1 MAVREPASVP
11 EDAAARQRVRAETPP
26 PHYWRR
32 WVADASE
39 APAPPATPHLE
50 VVASEPVPAAVAEPE
65 TRPAPVAAAPA
76 PEVAAAP
83 AIAPEPTPAPLLV
96 RSTAADAGA
105 SARQTGPADSPY
117 RILIVE
123 DDRTQALFAQS
134 VLHGAG
140 MQAEVQLQPDGV
152 IDAIG
157 RFDPDLIL
165 MDLHM
170 PGLDGMRLTTLI
182 RQQPEF
188 QLLPIVFL
196 TGDPDPERQ
205 FEVLESGADDFLTK
219 PIRPRHLI
227 AAVSNRIQRTRAQLR
242 QSTPHGGVLR
252 KHPDTGLAT
261 RGWLLQQVDAALA
274 AKAHGGLFFIEVASA
289 LGLRERYGYA
299 AFERLMAQAGIA
311 LARIVAPAPLAR
323 LNDNSFLA
331 LLPDED
337 EANLERIARDLRGG
351 LSARGFLVRDDEQ
364 VQLRSSVG
372 YAALSTGFDDAG
384 SALEATERSA
394 LQARLSSEGIAAYQP
409 PSDAEAQERMAL
421 LEGQLELA
429 YQPIV
434 AVAGNEQ
441 AQYQVLLRL
450 RRPDGSLLSAG
461 QVVPAAEASG
471 RIADFDQQ
479 IMDHALEMIAGRNAA
494 GSPLRLFVS
503 QSPRTLAREA
513 FAGWL
518 LQAIADRGID
528 GTSVVIDLRLGDALI
543 HSVTLGE
550 FCRRLMAAGVQFC
563 LSQFEPGAEAEA
575 LLNQLPLG
583 YVRMSSRFAAAHNDP
598 QLRDELRG
606 VIDQAH
612 RLGLQVIGQQIEDP
626 QAAAAMW
633 MGGIDYIQGNL
644 VSSVGSELDFDFKN
658 AVL

>member
-1 MAVREPASVP
+1 MSVREPASVP
-11 EDAAARQRVRAETPP
+11 EDAAARQRARAETPP
-26 PHYWRR
+26 ARYWRR
-32 WVADASE
+32 WVGDAD
-39 APAPPATPHLE
+39 
-50 VVASEPVPAAVAEPE
+50 PAADDDA
-65 TRPAPVAAAPA
+65 AMHDAAPA
-76 PEVAAAP
+76 PASGP
-83 AIAPEPTPAPLLV
+83 
-96 RSTAADAGA
+96 SGA
-105 SARQTGPADSPY
+105 STQSAPDTPSTTDDGADSAY
-117 RILIVE
+117 RVLIVE

-140 MQAEVQLQPDGV
+140 MKAEVQLQPEGV

-170 PGLDGMRLTTLI
+170 PGLDGMRLTSLI
-182 RQQPEF
+182 RQQPAF

-242 QSTPHGGVLR
+242 HPVPRPDVLR
-252 KHPDTGLAT
+252 NHPDTGLAT
-261 RGWLLQQVDAALA
+261 RGWLLQQVEATLRDRAP
-274 AKAHGGLFFIEVASA
+274 GGLFFIEVASA

-299 AFERLMAQAGIA
+299 AFERLMNQAGA
-311 LARIVAPAPLAR
+311 CLARIVAPAPLAR

-331 LLPDED
+331 LLRDED
-337 EANLERIARDLRGG
+337 ESTLDRIARDLRDS
-351 LSARGFLVRDDEQ
+351 LAAQGFPVRDDER
-364 VQLRSSVG
+364 VQLRSAVG
-372 YAALSTGFDDAG
+372 YAALSGGFEDAG

-394 LQARLSSEGIAAYQP
+394 LQARLHSDGVAAYVP
-409 PSDAEAQERMAL
+409 PSDSEAQERMAL
-421 LEGQLELA
+421 LDGQLELA

-450 RRPDGSLLSAG
+450 RQSDGTLLSAA
-461 QVVPAAEASG
+461 QVVPAAETSG
-471 RIADFDQQ
+471 RIADLDQQ
-479 IMDHALEMIAGRNAA
+479 VMDHALDMIAQRKVTGA
-494 GSPLRLFVS
+494 PLRLFVS

-513 FAGWL
+513 FADWL
-518 LQAIADRGID
+518 LQTIAAREVEGA
-528 GTSVVIDLRLGDALI
+528 SVVIDLRLGDALI
-543 HSVTLGE
+543 HSVTLDG

-563 LSQFEPGAEAEA
+563 LSQFEPGTEADA
-575 LLNQLPLG
+575 LLNQLPLS
-583 YVRMSSRFAAAHNDP
+583 YVRMAGRFAAAHADAGLRD
-598 QLRDELRG
+598 QLRG
-606 VIDQAH
+606 TIDLAH

-644 VSSVGSELDFDFKN
+644 VSSVGAEMDFDFQS